1 MAEDKKSDVPE
12 TTQDKRLKRI
22 KQLQAR
28 IAKEK
33 ALLNNTLRKER
44 TGQLVAGGVLI
55 EAIYKAAESDGRQ
68 RIKDQAKKY
77 LTDERNLKRILAMF
91 DRLDANG

>member
-33 ALLNNTLRKER
+33 ALLTIRYEKSVPGNWW
-44 TGQLVAGGVLI
+44 QVA
-55 EAIYKAAESDGRQ
+55 Y
-68 RIKDQAKKY
+68 
-77 LTDERNLKRILAMF
+77 
-91 DRLDANG
+91 